1 MKAVICANVDDPK
14 RKFVPNSYHIAKQ
27 KDLLWMF
34 CLYLLPD
41 TTPMWTEWSS
51 LLEKDNT
58 TLQKISYLPQI
69 NMSPT
74 SNSVVMETLKR
85 SLKVMVE
92 TGKTSITVTYDLAI
106 AKIAL
111 QIQHAESP
119 QFDNIFVKFGDF
131 YINCAYFNSVGKYIN
146 ESGILAL
153 GSKKGFIKGKHYHR
167 CKRIHPLLVAALQTL
182 HIESLLQSVEIEDS
196 TINLIKDELNTIQ
209 HTRSLPSDMSFLS
222 RELQDIMVLYDRFV
236 QDTLTG
242 LHGATAQFWIAYIQT
257 IHIYLEF
264 GRSIRTSDFD

>member
-1 MKAVICANVDDPK
+1 
-14 RKFVPNSYHIAKQ
+14 
-27 KDLLWMF
+27 MF

-41 TTPMWTEWSS
+41 TTPMWTGWDS

-92 TGKTSITVTYDLAI
+92 TGKTSIAVTYDLAI

-131 YINCAYFNSVGKYIN
+131 HINCAYFNSVGKYIN
-146 ESGILAL
+146 ESGGLYILTESGILAS
-153 GSKKGFIKGKHYHR
+153 GSKKGFIKGKHYNR
-167 CKRIHPLLVAALQTL
+167 CKRIHLLLVAALQTL
-182 HIESLLQSVEIEDS
+182 HIESFLQSVEIEDS

-209 HTRSLPSDMSFLS
+209 HTRSLPSDMSFL
-222 RELQDIMVLYDRFV
+222 
-236 QDTLTG
+236 
-242 LHGATAQFWIAYIQT
+242 
-257 IHIYLEF
+257 
-264 GRSIRTSDFD
+264 